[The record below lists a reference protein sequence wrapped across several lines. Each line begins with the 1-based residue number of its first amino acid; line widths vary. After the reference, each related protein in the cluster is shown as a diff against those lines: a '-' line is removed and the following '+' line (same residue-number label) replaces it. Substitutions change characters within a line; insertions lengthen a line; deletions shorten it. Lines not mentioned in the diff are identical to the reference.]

1 MSGVETLVEMG
12 FLRNRAE
19 KAWLKMGDR
28 GVQAAMEWLL
38 EHNEDPDIDEP
49 YQPPQGRTLT
59 SENESNTPLD
69 TQPSSEGDVAEAKPV
84 LTEEEREERL
94 KQIQGKIKQRRLET
108 EAEEKKR
115 QIEAEIQRRKSGQD
129 ISKIK
134 ADTQWKE
141 AQKQAEARKRE
152 KREDM
157 IARQRVKEQIAM
169 DRAEKQA
176 REEKEK
182 QERMQ
187 TSSGVTALS
196 TGTAATSTSV
206 TSIKKEHTH
215 TRLQIRLPNGG
226 TLVEKFSAKEQ
237 LAAVKLYIELNRKD
251 GDVTPFMLITA
262 FPKKRFTEEEMNMS
276 LESLDLAPSAVLTVV
291 NKVQ

>member
-59 SENESNTPLD
+59 SENESSTSLD
-69 TQPSSEGDVAEAKPV
+69 TQPSSQGDVAEAKPV

-94 KQIQGKIKQRRLET
+94 KQIQEKIKQRRQES

-134 ADTQWKE
+134 ADIQWKE

-169 DRAEKQA
+169 DRAEKLA

-187 TSSGVTALS
+187 ASPGVSASNTA
-196 TGTAATSTSV
+196 TAATSV

-215 TRLQIRLPNGG
+215 ARLQIRLPNGG

-237 LAAVKLYIELNRKD
+237 LSAVKLYIELNRKD